1 MEKMTISNLF
11 LDAEKVIRE
20 RIENMAVTGCINNYI
35 DYMDS
40 SSSESF
46 EREYINALY
55 NHYPAFFEKVIKKDL
70 EDKTADEL
78 RKLIADLKW
87 DGAWGIHER
96 DLDEQKE
103 WFEDN
108 FTDGDL
114 YDFIKDEMVTVLNT
128 LIENKKRTKRDIELE
143 TLKVQ
148 LETVIDNAEY
158 HKKLKEKNEKE
169 FEEIKQKIFD
179 LESQA

>member
-1 MEKMTISNLF
+1 MKKMTISNLF

-20 RIENMAVTGCINNYI
+20 RIENMAVTGCIENYI
-35 DYMDS
+35 NYMDS

-46 EREYINALY
+46 EREYINKLY
-55 NHYPAFFEKVIKKDL
+55 EHYPAFFEKVIKKDL

-87 DGAWGIHER
+87 DGTWGIHER

-108 FTDGDL
+108 FRDGDL
-114 YDFIKDEMVTVLNT
+114 YDSIKEEMITVLNALVEDKKKT
-128 LIENKKRTKRDIELE
+128 KKDKEIVDLKYELKKATDYIDYHDKKRKD
-143 TLKVQ
+143 TL
-148 LETVIDNAEY
+148 
-158 HKKLKEKNEKE
+158 
-169 FEEIKQKIFD
+169 EEIEKLKQKIFD